1 MTVLLSRF
9 VAIADVAGIYR
20 VPQFPLCIASPHLKC
35 CLTSAFHSS
44 LMLAVFMISCK
55 SEYSSRVFIKASKPS
70 RIGISPAR
78 RRNLPS
84 AGAVSRRRHDSRQ
97 VDRRVGAVGT
107 MLGKHSRE
115 CGTHFGE
122 AVRHTPVV
130 IVPSGRSGR
139 DSRHRSGV
147 V

>member
-70 RIGISPAR
+70 RIGISPAAPAVTCLLR
-78 RRNLPS
+78 R
-84 AGAVSRRRHDSRQ
+84 
-97 VDRRVGAVGT
+97 
-107 MLGKHSRE
+107 
-115 CGTHFGE
+115 
-122 AVRHTPVV
+122 
-130 IVPSGRSGR
+130 GR
-139 DSRHRSGV
+139 DGATTADKWTEEWEQLARCLASILVNVARTSARLCATHPSS
-147 V
+147 